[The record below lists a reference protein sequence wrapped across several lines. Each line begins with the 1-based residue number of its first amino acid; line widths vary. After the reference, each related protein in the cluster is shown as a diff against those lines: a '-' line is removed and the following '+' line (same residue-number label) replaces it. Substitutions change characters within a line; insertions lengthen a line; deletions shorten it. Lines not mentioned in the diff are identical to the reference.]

1 LDSLNNYTIAQTMGI
16 KDLNRFIRT
25 ECSTALVPS
34 STLYNMPIQ
43 SVSFSDL
50 SEKTVVIDISIYMY
64 KYSES
69 LIENIYLMIS
79 IFRHYNIVPI
89 FIFDGKSP
97 QDKRDVLLKRR
108 ADKRTAENEYN
119 ELKEQLA
126 NMTLD
131 DDKQEIVLEME
142 QLKKQFINITKSH
155 IAQVKEL
162 ITAYGCTYYDAPG
175 EADELC
181 SYLVLHEIA
190 WACMSE
196 DMDMFVYGCPRVL
209 RYFSIMN
216 HTAVLYNTEA
226 ILRKLGITQKEFRE
240 ICILSG
246 TDYTPFNVESNV
258 AFSQRNKE
266 KPNLYKILKL
276 FKKYHKQKNENAE
289 FYEWIMNNYVDVIS
303 NYDQIKRVYNMFD
316 LLQNNTGLKVI
327 EFNTINKPILKPELR
342 SILEKDGFVFA

>member
-1 LDSLNNYTIAQTMGI
+1 MGI

-108 ADKRTAENEYN
+108 ADKRSAENEYN

-181 SYLVLHEIA
+181 SYLVLHDIA

-216 HTAVLYNTEA
+216 HTAVLYNTAA
-226 ILRKLGITQKEFRE
+226 ILGKLGITQKEFRE

-246 TDYTPFNVESNV
+246 TDY
-258 AFSQRNKE
+258 NKE
-266 KPNLYKILKL
+266 RPDLYKILKL
-276 FKKYHKQKNENAE
+276 FKKYYKQKNENNTE
-289 FYEWIMNNYVDVIS
+289 FYEWIINHSVNIIS
-303 NYDQIKRVYNMFD
+303 NYDQLKRVYNMFD
-316 LLQNNTGLKVI
+316 LSQNNTGLKVI
-327 EFNTINKPILKPELR
+327 EFNTINKPILKAELR
-342 SILEKDGFVFA
+342 SILEEDGFVFATL